1 MNQHRDDTAVSPQKS
16 VPVVTGAESSS
27 DERREFTKDLP
38 IDDFFDGRKDTFARL
53 GRVSATHAETWPWN
67 LENEQHGRINELI
80 KNDQLLTAVANGHL
94 TTGDLLAFAAKGAR
108 PTSDNLTHAI
118 DSWWQSRIHSPIWKK
133 PEAAPAIS
141 FLERRAARRLWK
153 RLQQISAALGLKYE
167 EAQGLFKTEPFS
179 RRTVYT
185 RDYAVIPKELRAVF
199 KMVPQLIFA
208 PQNLD
213 QLKRFLTYVS
223 QNKMSVATRGRG
235 TWALGGALLT
245 KGGAVLEMTAFEKKI
260 EVDANKQTITVSASV
275 DFQEAEET
283 LNRHRLT
290 LCARPSNKYGVIAGF
305 VSVGEPYKG
314 GLGLNAFAFG
324 HIHNTV
330 ESIRV
335 VSSSGEERLVANDS
349 PDFSYYF
356 GTNGRFGVITEV
368 TLKARPTPSAHF
380 PVALHFDDSR
390 KAFEFMQKFS
400 VDVKSGR
407 VVFHPVHVEFFGKA
421 YLDQIRKIKS
431 AEVPARAGELIS
443 NAQSAKAR
451 DTVLL
456 VFDSTSEHQNFVQY
470 VKSAGSAALA
480 SDTIATE
487 LWDDRFSPMKL
498 RKKGDLLTAEVILP
512 LPKVD
517 GYLRSVTK
525 LATKLGIE
533 ILPVAYIL
541 NSNEALVLPQ
551 YLTDSRLRFQYYRHV
566 SLAPV
571 LARRAIKK
579 FHGRPY
585 GFGIWFAGLSK
596 RALGVKVFRDL
607 KRAKDRFDP
616 ARILN
621 PGKITEIRG
630 RFYNIIGKLIL
641 HERSIDLLDLALRI
655 YARLKSIQNAK
666 TTLVPDTTLPYVRE
680 NLDAHHRCIKCS
692 ACMIC
697 PLAQVWDKSGDPKL
711 KKDAIYITPRFK
723 MEFMQQHLYDGKKLS
738 QDDVD
743 RFVLC
748 FRCGVAER
756 ETVCPISD
764 MLLEVENGG
773 TSACQK
779 KLPTYDDFEALLRK
793 EGYDIDGA
801 IQRYMDILKTHPGV
815 ARAMKEVLGNYRV
828 PKNGDLTTL
837 QPKTDFAVYKVD
849 VDRDRCINC
858 GKCGDEHT
866 TSQRGFW
873 DPRSPRQMVS
883 LDDLLREHDG
893 KIPKSWFNDAG
904 GPIPKALKLQG
915 QSNGEYVYFTKP
927 AQIDLG
933 HQHCNGCLYCVIEC
947 PVDAIRV
954 TINDYYVNL
963 AGEDFTREDVRR
975 INEEARTGGVPTS
988 GTGSTGLFGGK
999 GFDRYMFDFS
1009 VIVRPT
1015 RDGIR
1020 EAIDIGVNLGRK
1032 PLFHLFSAKPIGF
1045 GGEEANG
1052 NGFPRLKTHFNTLDL
1067 PTPLLLELPALPGR
1081 KQIRLPASG
1090 LWRAGDLVSI
1100 FARCAHREGTVLILD
1115 FFKFIENFDVLHPFA
1130 SHIGLRLLSEEIDTI
1145 QSWRAKTDADRR
1157 LESFKRI
1164 PLIEFTGSSLRS
1176 SAELREMFSPK
1187 VVISHLVECE
1197 TGVGPAGV
1205 AERVLELA
1213 RAGAEIIH
1221 LNCHYNSQKGYHDS
1235 ADVIQACYEKLLA
1248 ASLHTQV
1255 SIIANGIKSPA
1266 DLGIAMMMGASA
1278 LVLDRA
1284 ALVALNH
1291 EFPMLEKSGVALPEI
1306 NADEG
1311 VHRLQNLFKSWHK
1324 QIQEV
1329 LGAFG
1334 VRDIRRTVGETGRLI
1349 DLRQREHKM
1358 RAIVEDEKL
1367 RRLAISVNE
1376 EKIKEDGDLAHAAS
1390 WKYSDLSK
1398 LIKAVPPPNA
1408 NLLGDRKSSLE
1419 SMLSAR
1425 GDRRWNAD
1433 VLSATWMMAS
1443 GSVPSHKVPQI
1454 GADFGGGSFD
1464 CAKFSTVSFNGK
1476 TMSMDSAVEEVDR
1489 AIRAGDPQVLA
1500 ALDAISISAGVI
1512 NKHRRPECE
1521 PYVNHFPIDG
1531 ADMSLG
1537 SIGWK
1542 LTLARYLAGATL
1554 KRFTGTGEGG
1564 FPLEKFERLQ
1574 KFFPNF
1580 SNDELRWLGKQL
1592 EHWVATQTATG
1603 YFGVNEDTIRRVRK
1617 VVLKFAQGAK
1627 PGLGG
1632 HILGAKVTSQVE
1644 DLRGVIAGI
1653 SVFSPFPFHD
1663 VYSIEDVTK
1672 MLEWLRTINPD
1683 AIVTVKISTPID
1695 VYHVALGLVTGGAD
1709 EIQID
1714 ATAGGTG
1721 AAPDIA
1727 RNRIAMPLEYGLS
1740 DVHKFLVEQGERNK
1754 VTLVASGG
1762 IRSAY
1767 DMAKALILG
1776 ADKVVLGTQEIVAQQ
1791 CNRCGNCEAPGGC
1804 QKGITTTVEQLEEQK
1819 EILLN
1824 SQWLIN
1830 TQVSVMQHVMKM
1842 MYVWGVKDIR
1852 ELRGRTDLISEWGWE
1867 KIDDRK
1873 SKIEDRKAKGE
1884 ERKAKSED
1892 REKRSVVVSEWD
1904 KKKEEPS
1911 ERDACGVVSFACS
1924 KPVPVESIQTACQ
1937 RMHNRGNG
1945 RGGGILGLGGIFAG
1959 AFSGTDPL
1967 RGEDCYAFQIITLTP
1982 ENQRHQKMLEIAQ
1995 RYLRDFDVFDRKG
2008 QTVEISNN
2016 NLERFR
2022 NPRVQKE
2029 GRDITFAEAGLAVD
2043 PGDMYRFFVRVK
2055 KDVLLDFA
2063 QKVLDDCRLSEPD
2076 RKILANGHPRELL
2089 QNLNI
2094 AGKWIDYFV
2103 KYFDVL
2109 TDDYLE
2115 AVNPDSKFW
2124 EDPEYQDLWRDLED
2138 EFIYRRAFEIN
2149 QKFYIEPQNRAA
2161 NPEAFVASMM
2171 KDGGI
2176 WKLVGYAEQS
2186 ADYWIVGD
2194 AEYVS
2199 QKEISNIENGTSN
2212 VEVIRTNDDRAV
2224 IVYNRGAHI
2233 WIGHQR
2239 FPTVFSPYSG
2249 GSHPF
2254 YGRVYEALIHNGDF
2268 ANYVAMVR
2276 FWDQFGGAP
2285 QFRTDTEM
2293 AAKAYSILKQMG
2305 YPQTHIIE
2313 AIAPTTGID
2322 LQRLKK
2328 ANPELAAD
2336 FESIQKSHVGGS
2348 PDGPWFFIIGDQ
2360 DAVTRDLRI
2369 IGLTDTSVLRPS
2381 VFVWQQSNNRKW
2393 ASIGLVG
2400 SEEQAC
2406 RSVMDALYHSG
2417 VLASNEPDRVRIV
2430 RGGSVEQDSEG
2441 DVRGGG
2447 SLTYHL
2453 RRKSRGEYGFEI
2465 ADKFGNLLPHETG
2478 VHHDLRRPV
2487 DFESPQVRAVAK
2499 SLFDESGK
2507 LQFSYPDEVFE
2518 FVKANLRDWEYN
2530 TFGWLVEAL
2539 LSRTVGAFSEDCFSM
2554 AIEALTMLR
2563 DRMQK
2568 IDTAS
2573 KQRASLIQMINE
2585 GLMAAFDATE
2595 IINKGVSWR
2604 KFHRVTRYCFREI
2617 STCADDRQVLVV
2629 DASGFPAEG
2638 HDSLAR
2644 TLVGA
2649 YEKGWRK
2656 FVVYKINGQRYLGVG
2671 FGPNTQDLELHLYG
2685 SPGQDIGNSLM
2696 GGTVHV
2702 HADAQ
2707 NDMAKILHSGTV
2719 VVHGLAGNTGV
2730 YGAKGGEIFVR
2741 DNVGTRWAINSV
2753 SSPTGPGLK
2762 VVIVGSAME
2771 YLAESLMGGMVLM
2784 LGLEWDERGVL
2795 RRKYLPFA
2803 GNSILAGASAGK
2815 VIIYD
2820 PDDRVVPT
2828 QFANAIDVGFLSEDW
2843 IAVYRNLANLV
2854 SRAFTN
2860 EKWSEQIERWRTLA
2874 KYTLKSENWPLAEK
2888 QDALDTLLDLLIDVA
2903 ETATN
2908 FDQLT
2913 RDSQALKSLIEEGL
2927 TGKEWRT
2934 LVRQFGQIVRDFDW
2948 TEGIE
2953 LLERMMDWQ
2962 EVVEL
2967 LSKADDHFSLGLTAD
2982 NGWVYLPIDGAKT
2995 EIRRADF
3002 KVLRPLNQDEKTMR
3016 DEQKLADVIFA
3027 ETALVA

>member
-1 MNQHRDDTAVSPQKS
+1 MNLKDDTTFNEPE
-16 VPVVTGAESSS
+16 VTIDSHSTPPET
-27 DERREFTKDLP
+27 DDRRQFVRQLP
-38 IDDFFDGRKDTFARL
+38 IEQFFDGGREKAFASL
-53 GRVSATHAETWPWN
+53 GRVSVSAQPTFPWQ
-67 LENEQHGRINELI
+67 LDGEQRQRFEKLVREDEPFFSGREDGLSSS
-80 KNDQLLTAVANGHL
+80 DF
-94 TTGDLLAFAAKGAR
+94 LAFAAEGTR
-108 PTSDNLTHAI
+108 HHADHLDDAI
-118 DSWWQSRIHSPIWKK
+118 RGWWQFRESSPIWQD
-133 PEAAPAIS
+133 EANANS
-141 FLERRAARRLWK
+141 GSRFEKSTDK
-153 RLQQISAALGLKYE
+153 RTQKLLKNIVAALRLSTE
-167 EAQGLFKTEPFS
+167 ETDALFKTEHFS
-179 RRTVYT
+179 RHTVYT
-185 RDYAVIPKELRAVF
+185 RDYAAIPKELRAVF
-199 KMVPQLIFA
+199 KMVPQLIFS
-208 PQNLD
+208 PRKIEH
-213 QLKRFLTYVS
+213 LKRFLAYAS
-223 QNKMSVATRGRG
+223 QNKINIAPRGRG

-245 KGGAVLEMTAFEKKI
+245 KGGVVLEMASFEKRI
-260 EVDANKQTITVSASV
+260 DVDAEKQSITVSASI
-275 DFQEAEET
+275 DFNEAEEA
-283 LNRHRLT
+283 LNRHNLT
-290 LCARPSNKYGVIAGF
+290 LQVRPSNKYGVIAGF
-305 VSVGEPYKG
+305 ISVGEPYKG
-314 GLGLNAFAFG
+314 GLGLNAFGYG
-324 HIHNTV
+324 HIRHSV

-335 VSSSGEERLVANDS
+335 VSSDGEEKLVDKSS
-349 PDFSYYF
+349 PDFAYYF
-356 GTNGRFGVITEV
+356 GANGRFGVITEV
-368 TLKARPTPSAHF
+368 TLKARPKPEADF
-380 PVALHFDDSR
+380 PVVLNFNDSQS
-390 KAFEFMQKFS
+390 AFKFLQTLS

-407 VVFHPVHVEFFGKA
+407 VPFKPIHVEFFGKT
-421 YLDQIRKIKS
+421 YLDQIKRIKS
-431 AEVPARAGELIS
+431 EEKSSDLIS
-443 NAQSAKAR
+443 PESIKSSSPPR

-456 VFDSTSEHQNFVQY
+456 VFDSAADRQSFVEYAKPICDVAPQ
-470 VKSAGSAALA
+470 KTADS
-480 SDTIATE
+480 
-487 LWDDRFSPMKL
+487 LWDERFTPMKL
-498 RKKGDLLTAEVILP
+498 RKKGDLLTAEVIVP
-512 LPKVD
+512 LSQVD
-517 GYLRSVTK
+517 KYLKNVSK
-525 LATKLGIE
+525 LAANLGIE
-533 ILPVAYIL
+533 ILPVAYLL
-541 NSNEALVLPQ
+541 NSDEALVLPQ
-551 YLTDSRLRFQYYRHV
+551 YLTDRRLRFQYYRHF
-566 SLAPV
+566 SLSPV

-579 FHGRPY
+579 FGGRPY
-585 GFGIWFAGLSK
+585 GFGIWFAGLSR

-616 ARILN
+616 AGILN
-621 PGKITEIRG
+621 PGKITEIRS
-630 RFYNIIGKLIL
+630 RFHNILGKLIL

-655 YARLKSIQNAK
+655 QARLKWGGKVREKLLSDQ
-666 TTLVPDTTLPYVRE
+666 TLPYVRE
-680 NLDAHHRCIKCS
+680 NFDALHRCIKCS

-697 PLAQVWDKSGDPKL
+697 PLAQIWEKSGDPKL

-723 MEFMQQHLYDGKKLS
+723 MEFMQQHLFEGKKLS
-738 QDDVD
+738 QEDVD

-779 KLPTYDDFEALLRK
+779 KLPTYDDFEARLRK
-793 EGYDIDGA
+793 EGYDVDGA

-828 PKNGDLTTL
+828 PKDGDLTTL
-837 QPKTDFAVYKVD
+837 QPKTDFAIYKVD

-883 LDDLLREHDG
+883 LDDLLRDHDG

-904 GPIPKALKLQG
+904 GPIPKALKSQG

-927 AQIDLG
+927 AVIDLG

-954 TINDYYVNL
+954 NINDYYVNL

-1032 PLFHLFSAKPIGF
+1032 PLFHLFSAKPIRF
-1045 GGEEANG
+1045 RGEETNG

-1067 PTPLLLELPALPGR
+1067 PTPIMLELPALPGR
-1081 KQIRLPASG
+1081 KQTR
-1090 LWRAGDLVSI
+1090 DLASI

-1115 FFKFIENFDVLHPFA
+1115 FFKFIENFDILHPFA
-1130 SHIGLRLLSEEIDTI
+1130 SNIGLRLLPEEVETI
-1145 QSWRAKTDADRR
+1145 HTWRTKTDADKR
-1157 LESFKRI
+1157 LDSFKCI
-1164 PLIEFTGSSLRS
+1164 PLIEFVGSSFKPTP
-1176 SAELREMFSPK
+1176 ALREIFSPK

-1197 TGVGPAGV
+1197 IDADPADL
-1205 AERVLELA
+1205 ADRVLELA
-1213 RAGAEIIH
+1213 KAGAEIVH
-1221 LNCHYNSQKGYHDS
+1221 LNCHYNSQKGYHES
-1235 ADVIQACYEKLLA
+1235 ADIIQVCYEKLLGS
-1248 ASLHTQV
+1248 SLHTQV
-1255 SIIANGIKSPA
+1255 SIIANGVKSPA

-1278 LVLDRA
+1278 LVVDRA

-1291 EFPMLEKSGVALPEI
+1291 EFPMLEKRGDALPEI
-1306 NADEG
+1306 NPDAG

-1324 QIQEV
+1324 QTQEV

-1349 DLRQREHKM
+1349 DLRQREQKM
-1358 RAIVEDEKL
+1358 RGIVEDEKL

-1390 WKYSDLSK
+1390 WKYSDLSN
-1398 LIKAVPPPNA
+1398 LIKTVPPPNA

-1443 GSVPSHKVPQI
+1443 GSVPSHKVPQT

-1464 CAKFSTVSFNGK
+1464 CAKFSAVNFNGK
-1476 TMSMDSAVEEVDR
+1476 TMSMESAVEEVDR
-1489 AIRAGDPQVLA
+1489 AICAGDPQVLA

-1512 NKHRRPECE
+1512 NTHRRPECE

-1564 FPLEKFERLQ
+1564 FPLEKPERLQ
-1574 KFFPNF
+1574 KFFPNL

-1592 EHWVATQTATG
+1592 EYWVATQTATG

-1683 AIVTVKISTPID
+1683 AIVTVKISTPVD

-1762 IRSAY
+1762 IRSAH

-1824 SQWLIN
+1824 AQWLIN
-1830 TQVSVMQHVMKM
+1830 TQVAVMQHVMKM

-1852 ELRGRTDLISEWGWE
+1852 ELRGRTDLISEWGWGE
-1867 KIDDRK
+1867 IEDRRSKIDDRK
-1873 SKIEDRKAKGE
+1873 SKNIKRKTE
-1884 ERKAKSED
+1884 S
-1892 REKRSVVVSEWD
+1892 EKRSTVANEWD

-1911 ERDACGVVSFACS
+1911 ERDACGVVSFACT

-1945 RGGGILGLGGIFAG
+1945 RGGGILGLGGIFADK
-1959 AFSGTDPL
+1959 F
-1967 RGEDCYAFQIITLTP
+1967 EDCYAFQIIALTP
-1982 ENQRHQKMLEIAQ
+1982 ESQRQQKMLEIAQ
-1995 RYLRDFDVFDRKG
+1995 RHLQDFDVFDRSG
-2008 QTVEISNN
+2008 GTEEISKANI
-2016 NLERFR
+2016 ERFR
-2022 NPRVQKE
+2022 NPRVQKD
-2029 GRDITFAEAGLAVD
+2029 GRDITFAKAGLAVD

-2063 QKVLDDCRLSEPD
+2063 QKVLDDCHLSEPD
-2076 RKILANGHPRELL
+2076 REILANGNPRELL

-2109 TDDYLE
+2109 TDNYLDSID
-2115 AVNPDSKFW
+2115 PDSKFW

-2149 QKFYIEPQNRAA
+2149 QEFYIEPQKRGA

-2199 QKEISNIENGTSN
+2199 KKEILNIEQRILNIEV
-2212 VEVIRTNDDRAV
+2212 VEMKDDRAV
-2224 IVYNRGAHI
+2224 VIYNRGAHI

-2254 YGRVYEALIHNGDF
+2254 YGRIYEALIHNGDF

-2322 LQRLKK
+2322 LQRLRKV
-2328 ANPELAAD
+2328 NPELAAD
-2336 FESIQKSHVGGS
+2336 FEAIQKSHVGGS

-2381 VFVWQQSNNRKW
+2381 VFVWQQGRNGRR

-2430 RGGSVEQDSEG
+2430 RGGSVEQDSDG

-2447 SLTYHL
+2447 SLIYHL
-2453 RRKSRGEYGFEI
+2453 RRKSRGEYRFEI
-2465 ADKFGNLLPHETG
+2465 ADKFGNVLPQEHG
-2478 VHHDLRRPV
+2478 VHCDMREPV
-2487 DFESPQVRAVAK
+2487 NFDSTEVQAVAK
-2499 SLFDESGK
+2499 NLFDDTGR
-2507 LQFSYPDEVFE
+2507 LRFE
-2518 FVKANLRDWEYN
+2518 KADGIVLFVKTNLKNWEYN
-2530 TFGWLVEAL
+2530 TFRWLVEAL
-2539 LSRTVGAFSEDCFSM
+2539 AHNVNSDEARTLV
-2554 AIEALTMLR
+2554 IESLTQIR
-2563 DRMQK
+2563 DRMQS
-2568 IDTAS
+2568 IDVGADLSDTLPAQAGDPLRG
-2573 KQRASLIQMINE
+2573 KKRASLIQMVNE
-2585 GLMAAFDATE
+2585 GLNAAFDEIE
-2595 IINKGVSWR
+2595 IINKGVSGR
-2604 KFHRVTRYCFREI
+2604 KFHRITHFCYRNVPVC
-2617 STCADDRQVLVV
+2617 DDDKQVLVV
-2629 DASGFPAEG
+2629 DASGFPQEG

-2644 TLVGA
+2644 ALVGA
-2649 YEKGWRK
+2649 YEKDWRK
-2656 FVVYKINGQRYLGVG
+2656 FIVYKTTGQRYLGVG
-2671 FGPNTQDLELHLYG
+2671 FGPNTQQLEMHLYG

-2707 NDMAKILHSGTV
+2707 NDMAKIIHSGTA
-2719 VVHGLAGNTGV
+2719 VVHGLAGNTGI

-2741 DNVGTRWAINSV
+2741 DNVGTRWVINSV

-2771 YLAESLMGGMVLM
+2771 YIAESLMGGMVLT
-2784 LGLEWDERGVL
+2784 LGLEWDEQGVL

-2815 VIIYD
+2815 VVIYD
-2820 PDDRVVPT
+2820 PDDRITKT
-2828 QFANAIDVGFLSEDW
+2828 QFANALDVGFLSEDW
-2843 IAVYRNLANLV
+2843 VAVYRNLANLV
-2854 SRAFTN
+2854 SRTFT
-2860 EKWSEQIERWRTLA
+2860 KKVWRDYIERWRSLA
-2874 KYTLKSENWPLAEK
+2874 KYTLKSEDWPLAEK
-2888 QDALDTLLDLLIDVA
+2888 QDALDQLLNLLSDVP
-2903 ETATN
+2903 ETATD
-2908 FDQLT
+2908 FDKLNN
-2913 RDSQALKSLIEEGL
+2913 DAHALKSLIEDRF

-2934 LVRQFGQIVRDFDW
+2934 LVRQFGQMVKDLDW
-2948 TEGIE
+2948 KDGIE
-2953 LLERMMDWQ
+2953 LMERMMDWK

-2967 LSKADDHFSLGLTAD
+2967 LAKANAHFSLGLTME
-2982 NGWVYLPIDGAKT
+2982 NGWLYLPINGVKA
-2995 EIRRADF
+2995 EIKRADF
-3002 KVLRPLNQDEKTMR
+3002 KVLRPLKADEKMKIEA
-3016 DEQKLADVIFA
+3016 DKLAKIAA
-3027 ETALVA
+3027 EEFDLMGATV

>member
-1 MNQHRDDTAVSPQKS
+1 MNLKDDTTFSEPD
-16 VPVVTGAESSS
+16 VTVDSNSTPSNA
-27 DERREFTKDLP
+27 DERREYARQLP
-38 IDDFFDGRKDTFARL
+38 IDQFFDGGREKTFASL
-53 GRVSATHAETWPWN
+53 GRVSVSTQPNSPWQLDAEQRQRFEK
-67 LENEQHGRINELI
+67 LVRED
-80 KNDQLLTAVANGHL
+80 KAFFNGPEDGL
-94 TTGDLLAFAAKGAR
+94 SSSDFLSFAAAGALHK
-108 PTSDNLTHAI
+108 TDHLDDAI
-118 DSWWQSRIHSPIWKK
+118 RGWWQSRESSPIWQGEANVNSDARFEKSTAKRTKK
-133 PEAAPAIS
+133 LLKNIV
-141 FLERRAARRLWK
+141 
-153 RLQQISAALGLKYE
+153 AALRLSKE
-167 EAQGLFKTEPFS
+167 ETDALFKAEHFS
-179 RRTVYT
+179 RHTVYT
-185 RDYAVIPKELRAVF
+185 RDYAAIPKELRAVF
-199 KMVPQLIFA
+199 KMVPQLIFS
-208 PQNLD
+208 PRKIEH
-213 QLKRFLTYVS
+213 LKRFLAYAS
-223 QNKMSVATRGRG
+223 QNKINIAPRGRG

-245 KGGAVLEMTAFEKKI
+245 KGGVVLEMASFEKRI
-260 EVDANKQTITVSASV
+260 DVDAEKQSVTVSASI
-275 DFQEAEET
+275 DFNEAEEA
-283 LNRHRLT
+283 LNRHHLT
-290 LCARPSNKYGVIAGF
+290 LQVRPSNKYGVIAGF
-305 VSVGEPYKG
+305 ISVGEPYKG
-314 GLGLNAFAFG
+314 GLGLNAFGYG
-324 HIHNTV
+324 HIRHSV

-335 VSSSGEERLVANDS
+335 VSSAGEEKLVEKIS

-356 GTNGRFGVITEV
+356 GANGRFGVITEV
-368 TLKARPTPSAHF
+368 TLKARPMPDADF
-380 PVALHFDDSR
+380 PVVLNFNDSQS
-390 KAFEFMQKFS
+390 AFKFLQTLS

-407 VVFHPVHVEFFGKA
+407 VPFKPIHVEFFGKA
-421 YLDQIRKIKS
+421 YLDQIKKIKS
-431 AEVPARAGELIS
+431 EEKSSDLIS
-443 NAQSAKAR
+443 PESIKSNSPAR

-456 VFDSTSEHQNFVQY
+456 VFDSAVDRQSFVEY
-470 VKSAGSAALA
+470 AKPSCDVASHKVADALW
-480 SDTIATE
+480 E
-487 LWDDRFSPMKL
+487 ERFAPMKL
-498 RKKGDLLTAEVILP
+498 RKKGDLLTAEVIVP
-512 LPKVD
+512 LSQVD
-517 GYLRSVTK
+517 KYLKNVSK
-525 LATKLGIE
+525 LAANLGIE
-533 ILPVAYIL
+533 ILPVAYLL
-541 NSNEALVLPQ
+541 NSDEALVLPQ
-551 YLTDSRLRFQYYRHV
+551 YLTDRRLTFQYYRHF

-571 LARRAIKK
+571 LARRATKK
-579 FHGRPY
+579 FGGRPY
-585 GFGIWFAGLSK
+585 GFGIWFAGLSR

-616 ARILN
+616 AGILN
-621 PGKITEIRG
+621 PGKITEIRS
-630 RFYNIIGKLIL
+630 RFHNILGKLIL
-641 HERSIDLLDLALRI
+641 HERSIDLLDLALRVQ
-655 YARLKSIQNAK
+655 ARFNWVGKVREKLLSDQ
-666 TTLVPDTTLPYVRE
+666 TLPYVRE
-680 NLDAHHRCIKCS
+680 NFDALHRCIKCS

-697 PLAQVWDKSGDPKL
+697 PLAQIWEKSGDPKL

-723 MEFMQQHLYDGKKLS
+723 MEFMQQHLFEGKKLS
-738 QDDVD
+738 QEDVD

-764 MLLEVENGG
+764 MLLEVRDGG
-773 TSACQK
+773 TTACQK

-801 IQRYMDILKTHPGV
+801 VQRYMDILKTHPGV

-828 PKNGDLTTL
+828 PKDGDLTTL
-837 QPKTDFAVYKVD
+837 QPKTDFAIYKVD

-873 DPRSPRQMVS
+873 DPRHPRQMVS
-883 LDDLLREHDG
+883 LDDLLREMDG
-893 KIPKSWFNDAG
+893 KIPKSWFQDVG

-915 QSNGEYVYFTKP
+915 QSNGEYIYFTKP
-927 AQIDLG
+927 AIIDLG

-954 TINDYYVNL
+954 NINDYYVNL

-988 GTGSTGLFGGK
+988 GTGSTGIFGGK

-1032 PLFHLFSAKPIGF
+1032 PLFHLFSAKPIRF
-1045 GGEEANG
+1045 SAEADRQSRRGEETNG
-1052 NGFPRLKTHFNTLDL
+1052 NGFPRLKTRFNTLDL
-1067 PTPLLLELPALPGR
+1067 PTPILFELPPLPGR
-1081 KQIRLPASG
+1081 KQTR
-1090 LWRAGDLVSI
+1090 DLTSI
-1100 FARCAHREGTVLILD
+1100 FARCAHREGTILILD

-1130 SHIGLRLLSEEIDTI
+1130 SNIGLRLLPEEIDTI
-1145 QSWRAKTDADRR
+1145 HTWRAKTDADKR
-1157 LESFKRI
+1157 LDSFKRI
-1164 PLIEFTGSSLRS
+1164 PLIEFVGSSFKPTP
-1176 SAELREMFSPK
+1176 ALREIFSPK

-1197 TGVGPAGV
+1197 VGADPA
-1205 AERVLELA
+1205 AAADRVLDLTK
-1213 RAGAEIIH
+1213 AGAEIIH
-1221 LNCHYNSQKGYHDS
+1221 LNCHHNSQKGYHDS
-1235 ADVIQACYEKLLA
+1235 ADIIQVCYERLLGS
-1248 ASLHTQV
+1248 SLHTQV
-1255 SIIANGIKSPA
+1255 SLIANGIKSPA

-1291 EFPMLEKSGVALPEI
+1291 EFPMLEKSGLALPEI
-1306 NADEG
+1306 NPDEG

-1334 VRDIRRTVGETGRLI
+1334 VRDIRRIVGETGRLI
-1349 DLRQREHKM
+1349 DLRQREQKM

-1376 EKIKEDGDLAHAAS
+1376 EKIKEDGELAHAAS
-1390 WKYSDLSK
+1390 WKYSDLAK

-1419 SMLSAR
+1419 SMLNAR

-1443 GSVPSHKVPQI
+1443 GSVPSHKVPQT

-1464 CAKFSTVSFNGK
+1464 CAKFAAVNFNGK
-1476 TMSMDSAVEEVDR
+1476 TMSMESAVEEVDR
-1489 AIRAGDPQVLA
+1489 AIRAGDSQVLA

-1512 NKHRRPECE
+1512 NKHRRPECK

-1554 KRFTGTGEGG
+1554 MRFTGTGEGG
-1564 FPLEKFERLQ
+1564 FPLEKPERLQ
-1574 KFFPNF
+1574 KFFPNL

-1592 EHWVATQTATG
+1592 EYWVATQTATG

-1683 AIVTVKISTPID
+1683 AIITVKISTPID

-1767 DMAKALILG
+1767 DIAKALILG

-1824 SQWLIN
+1824 AQWLIN
-1830 TQVSVMQHVMKM
+1830 AQVAVMQHVMKM

-1867 KIDDRK
+1867 KIEDRR
-1873 SKIEDRKAKGE
+1873 SKIEDRKAKSE
-1884 ERKAKSED
+1884 ERGAES
-1892 REKRSVVVSEWD
+1892 EKRTVVVNEWD

-1911 ERDACGVVSFACS
+1911 ERDACGVVSFACT

-1945 RGGGILGLGGIFAG
+1945 RGGGILALGGIFADE
-1959 AFSGTDPL
+1959 F
-1967 RGEDCYAFQIITLTP
+1967 EDCYAFQIIALTP
-1982 ENQRHQKMLEIAQ
+1982 ENQRQQKMLDIAQ
-1995 RYLRDFDVFDRKG
+1995 RHLRDFDVFDRNG
-2008 QTVEISNN
+2008 RTVEISSV

-2022 NPRVQKE
+2022 NPRVQKD
-2029 GRDITFAEAGLAVD
+2029 GRDISFEEAGLAVD

-2055 KDVLLDFA
+2055 KNVLLDFA
-2063 QKVLDDCRLSEPD
+2063 QQVLDDCRLSEPD
-2076 RKILANGHPRELL
+2076 RRILANGHPRELL

-2094 AGKWIDYFV
+2094 SGKWIDYFV

-2109 TDDYLE
+2109 TDDYLDSID
-2115 AVNPDSKFW
+2115 PDSIPTGRDW
-2124 EDPEYQDLWRDLED
+2124 EDPECKDLWRDLED

-2149 QKFYIEPQNRAA
+2149 QKFYIEPQNRGS

-2199 QKEISNIENGTSN
+2199 QKEISNIKHGKPN
-2212 VEVIRTNDDRAV
+2212 VDVIHSNDDRAV
-2224 IVYNRGAHI
+2224 VIYNRGAHI

-2305 YPQTHIIE
+2305 YPRTHIIE

-2322 LQRLKK
+2322 LQRLRKV
-2328 ANPELAAD
+2328 NPELAAD
-2336 FESIQKSHVGGS
+2336 FEAIQKSHVGGS

-2360 DAVTRDLRI
+2360 DAVSRDLRI

-2381 VFVWQQSNNRKW
+2381 VFVWQQGHNGLPAQAGKW

-2406 RSVMDALYHSG
+2406 RSVMDALYRSG

-2441 DVRGGG
+2441 DIRGGG
-2447 SLTYHL
+2447 SLIFHL
-2453 RRKSRGEYGFEI
+2453 RRGRRGEYHFEI
-2465 ADKFGNLLPHETG
+2465 ADKFGNVLNPEVG
-2478 VHHDLRRPV
+2478 AHHDLHSEINY
-2487 DFESPQVRAVAK
+2487 DSEEVRDIAK
-2499 SLFDESGK
+2499 KLFDPHGN
-2507 LQFSYPDEVFE
+2507 LQFKTAEELIGFA
-2518 FVKANLRDWEYN
+2518 KMNLKHWEYN
-2530 TFGWLVEAL
+2530 TFRWLVDSLAHYCSSDEARGL
-2539 LSRTVGAFSEDCFSM
+2539 T
-2554 AIEALTMLR
+2554 IEALTLLR
-2563 DRMQK
+2563 DRMQS
-2568 IDTAS
+2568 IDVGAGL
-2573 KQRASLIQMINE
+2573 KKRASLIQMVNE
-2585 GLMAAFDATE
+2585 GLNAAFDEIE
-2595 IINKGVSWR
+2595 IINKGVSGR
-2604 KFHRVTRYCFREI
+2604 RFHRVTHFCYRNV
-2617 STCADDRQVLVV
+2617 STCADDKHVLVV
-2629 DASGFPAEG
+2629 DASGFPQEG

-2644 TLVGA
+2644 MLIGA

-2656 FVVYKINGQRYLGVG
+2656 FMVYKATGQRYLGVG
-2671 FGPNTQDLELHLYG
+2671 FGPNTQQLELHLYG

-2707 NDMAKILHSGTV
+2707 NDMAKIIHSGTV
-2719 VVHGLAGNTGV
+2719 VVHGLAGNTGI

-2741 DNVGTRWAINSV
+2741 DNVGTRWVINSV
-2753 SSPTGPGLK
+2753 SSPVGPGLK

-2784 LGLEWDERGVL
+2784 LGLEWDEQGVL

-2803 GNSILAGASAGK
+2803 GNSILAGASSGK

-2820 PDDRVVPT
+2820 PDDRITQT

-2843 IAVYRNLANLV
+2843 VAVYRNLANLV
-2854 SRAFTN
+2854 SRTFT
-2860 EKWSEQIERWRTLA
+2860 KKVWRDYIERWRSLA
-2874 KYTLKSENWPLAEK
+2874 KYTLKSEDWPLAEK
-2888 QDALDTLLDLLIDVA
+2888 QDALDSLLNLLNDVP
-2903 ETATN
+2903 ETENN
-2908 FDQLT
+2908 FDKLT
-2913 RDSQALKSLIEEGL
+2913 SDARDLKSLIEERF
-2927 TGKEWRT
+2927 TGKEWRM
-2934 LVRQFGQIVRDFDW
+2934 LVRQFGQMVKEFDW
-2948 TEGIE
+2948 KDGIE
-2953 LLERMMDWQ
+2953 LMERMMDWK

-2967 LSKADDHFSLGLTAD
+2967 LAKANAHFSVGLTME
-2982 NGWVYLPIDGAKT
+2982 NGWLYLPIDGKQT
-2995 EIRRADF
+2995 EIKRADF
-3002 KVLRPLNQDEKTMR
+3002 KVLRPLKAEEKKRFEDEKMG
-3016 DEQKLADVIFA
+3016 KMANA
-3027 ETALVA
+3027 ETELLGMTA

>member
-1 MNQHRDDTAVSPQKS
+1 MNLHLDQPALILNKISTASNSNSAAP
-16 VPVVTGAESSS
+16 AE
-27 DERREFTKDLP
+27 DERRAFSQRLALEQ
-38 IDDFFDGRKDTFARL
+38 FFNGGREKTFANL
-53 GRVSATHAETWPWN
+53 GRVSVDAQEGFPWQLGEVQRN
-67 LENEQHGRINELI
+67 RLKVMID
-80 KNDQLLTAVANGHL
+80 NDQLFSAQLNGNLSTA
-94 TTGDLLAFAAKGAR
+94 DLLAFAAAGAR
-108 PTSDNLTHAI
+108 PTNNRLHDAIGAWWRSRENSPLWEREHDATPKPMAFFEKLSTKRAQKLLENIVSNLGFG
-118 DSWWQSRIHSPIWKK
+118 
-133 PEAAPAIS
+133 E
-141 FLERRAARRLWK
+141 
-153 RLQQISAALGLKYE
+153 E
-167 EAQGLFKTEPFS
+167 EAEALFKTEPFS

-185 RDYAVIPKELRAVF
+185 RDYAAIPKKLRALF
-199 KMVPQLIFA
+199 NITPQLIFA
-208 PQNLD
+208 PRTVD
-213 QLKRFLTYVS
+213 HLKKFLAYAS
-223 QNKMSVATRGRG
+223 KNKINIAPRGRG

-245 KGGAVLEMTAFEKKI
+245 KGGVVLEMAAFEKRI
-260 EVDANKQTITVSASV
+260 FVEPEKQTITVSAAV
-275 DFQEAEET
+275 DFNEAEEA
-283 LNRHRLT
+283 LNRHHLT
-290 LCARPSNKYGVIAGF
+290 LKVRPSNKYGVIAGF
-305 VSVGEPYKG
+305 ISVGEPFKG
-314 GLGLNAFAFG
+314 GLGLNAFGFG
-324 HIHNTV
+324 HIRDTV

-335 VSSSGEERLVANDS
+335 VGVDGEEKLVEKSA
-349 PDFSYYF
+349 PDFAYYF
-356 GTNGRFGVITEV
+356 GANGRFGVVTEV
-368 TLKARPTPSAHF
+368 TLKARPKPAADF
-380 PVALHFDDSR
+380 PVVLNFNDSQS
-390 KAFEFMQKFS
+390 AFKFLQMLS
-400 VDVKSGR
+400 VDVKSAR
-407 VVFHPVHVEFFGKA
+407 VPFKPIHVEFFGKA
-421 YLDQIRKIKS
+421 YLDQIQKIKS
-431 AEVPARAGELIS
+431 EEKSSDLFSPDLIKS
-443 NAQSAKAR
+443 NSPAR

-456 VFDSTSEHQNFVQY
+456 VFDSAADRDAFVDY
-470 VKSAGSAALA
+470 AKPNCEVA
-480 SDTIATE
+480 SPKVAE
-487 LWDDRFSPMKL
+487 ALWDERFAPMKL

-512 LPKVD
+512 LSQVD
-517 GYLRSVTK
+517 GYLKSVSD
-525 LATKLGIE
+525 LASKLGIE
-533 ILPVAYIL
+533 ILPVAYLL
-541 NSNEALVLPQ
+541 NSDEALVLPQ
-551 YLTDSRLRFQYYRHV
+551 FLSDRRLKFQYYRHF

-579 FHGRPY
+579 FGGRPY
-585 GFGIWFAGLSK
+585 GFGLWFAGLSR

-621 PGKITEIRG
+621 PGKITEIRSRG
-630 RFYNIIGKLIL
+630 HNLLGKLLL
-641 HERSIDLLDLALRI
+641 HERSIDLLDLALRTQ
-655 YARLKSIQNAK
+655 ARFKLRGKVKEKLQSDQ
-666 TTLVPDTTLPYVRE
+666 TLPYKRE
-680 NLDAHHRCIKCS
+680 NFDALHRCIKCS

-697 PLAQVWDKSGDPKL
+697 PLAQIWEKSGDPKL
-711 KKDAIYITPRFK
+711 MKDAIYITPRFK
-723 MEFMQQHLYDGKKLS
+723 MEFMQQHLFEGKKLS
-738 QDDVD
+738 QEDVD

-773 TSACQK
+773 SPACQK
-779 KLPTYDDFEALLRK
+779 KLPTYDDFETLLRK
-793 EGYDIDGA
+793 EGYDVDGA
-801 IQRYMDILKTHPGV
+801 IARYMDILKTHPGV

-828 PKNGDLTTL
+828 PKSGDLTTL
-837 QPKTDFAVYKVD
+837 QPKTDFAIYKVE

-873 DPRSPRQMVS
+873 DPRHPRQMVS
-883 LDDLLREHDG
+883 LDDLLRELDG
-893 KIPKSWFNDAG
+893 KVPKAWFNDAG

-915 QSNGEYVYFTKP
+915 QSNGEYIHFPKP

-954 TINDYYVNL
+954 NINDYYVNL

-1032 PLFHLFSAKPIGF
+1032 PLFHLFD
-1045 GGEEANG
+1045 ETNG

-1067 PTPLLLELPALPGR
+1067 PTPILLELPALPGR
-1081 KQIRLPASG
+1081 KQTR
-1090 LWRAGDLVSI
+1090 DLASI
-1100 FARCAHREGTVLILD
+1100 FARTAHREGTILILD
-1115 FFKFIENFDVLHPFA
+1115 FFKFIENFDALHPFA
-1130 SHIGLRLLSEEIDTI
+1130 GNIGLRLLPEEIDTI
-1145 QSWRAKTDADRR
+1145 NTWRTKAEDKR

-1164 PLIEFTGSSLRS
+1164 PLIEFSGASLKS
-1176 SAELREMFSPK
+1176 IAELRENFSSK
-1187 VVISHLVECE
+1187 LVVSHLVECE
-1197 TGVGPAGV
+1197 VGAEPDDV
-1205 AERVLELA
+1205 ADRVLELA
-1213 RAGAEIIH
+1213 KAGAEIIH
-1221 LNCHYNSQKGYHDS
+1221 LNCHYNSQKGYHES
-1235 ADVIQACYEKLLA
+1235 ADIIQVCYEKLLSE
-1248 ASLHTQV
+1248 SLHTQV

-1291 EFPMLEKSGVALPEI
+1291 EFPMLEKRGEPLPEI
-1306 NADEG
+1306 DPDEG
-1311 VHRLQNLFKSWHK
+1311 GQRLHNLFKSWHK

-1349 DLRQREHKM
+1349 DLRQREQKM

-1376 EKIKEDGDLAHAAS
+1376 KKVKEDGELAKAAS
-1390 WKYSDLSK
+1390 WKFSELSK
-1398 LIKAVPPPNA
+1398 LIKVVPPPNA
-1408 NLLGDRKSSLE
+1408 NLLGERKASLE

-1433 VLSATWMMAS
+1433 VLTATWMMAS
-1443 GSVPSHKVPQI
+1443 GAVPSHKVPQT

-1464 CAKFSTVSFNGK
+1464 CAKFGSVNFNGLPAQAGK
-1476 TMSMDSAVEEVDR
+1476 TMSLESAVEEVDR
-1489 AIRAGDPQVLA
+1489 ALRAGDPQVLA

-1512 NKHRRPECE
+1512 NKHRRPECQ
-1521 PYVNHFPIDG
+1521 PYVNHFPIDA

-1574 KFFPNF
+1574 KFFPNL

-1592 EHWVATQTATG
+1592 EYWVATQTATG

-1683 AIVTVKISTPID
+1683 AILTVKISTPVD

-1740 DVHKFLVEQGERNK
+1740 DVHKFLVEQGVRNK

-1776 ADKVVLGTQEIVAQQ
+1776 ADKVILGTQEIVAQQ

-1824 SQWLIN
+1824 AQWLIN

-1852 ELRGRTDLISEWGWE
+1852 ELRGRTDLISDWGWRE
-1867 KIDDRK
+1867 IDERK
-1873 SKIEDRKAKGE
+1873 SKSENRKAEAAQAGG
-1884 ERKAKSED
+1884 AKS
-1892 REKRSVVVSEWD
+1892 RTRSVVVNEWD
-1904 KKKEEPS
+1904 KTKEEPS
-1911 ERDACGVVSFACS
+1911 ERDACGVVSFACT

-1945 RGGGILGLGGIFAG
+1945 RGGGILGLGGIFADD
-1959 AFSGTDPL
+1959 F
-1967 RGEDCYAFQIITLTP
+1967 EDCYAFQIIALTP
-1982 ENQRHQKMLEIAQ
+1982 EKQRQQKMLEIARQ
-1995 RYLRDFDVFDRKG
+1995 HLSDFDVFDRNG
-2008 QTVEISNN
+2008 RTVEISSA

-2022 NPRVQKE
+2022 NPRVQKD
-2029 GRDITFAEAGLAVD
+2029 GRDITFEEAGLAVD
-2043 PGDMYRFFVRVK
+2043 PGDMYRFFVRAK
-2055 KDVLLDFA
+2055 KEVLLDFA
-2063 QKVLDDCRLSEPD
+2063 QQVLDDCRLADCD

-2103 KYFDVL
+2103 KYFDLL
-2109 TDDYLE
+2109 TDDYLDDID
-2115 AVNPDSKFW
+2115 PDSKFW
-2124 EDPEYQDLWRDLED
+2124 EAPEYKDLWRDLED

-2149 QKFYIEPQNRAA
+2149 QKFYIEPQQRGA

-2176 WKLVGYAEQS
+2176 WKLVGYAEQA

-2194 AEYVS
+2194 AEYIS
-2199 QKEISNIENGTSN
+2199 NNEISKIENRKTKI
-2212 VEVIRTNDDRAV
+2212 EVIPAQNNCSVV
-2224 IVYNRGAHI
+2224 IYNRGAHI

-2328 ANPELAAD
+2328 VNPELAAD
-2336 FESIQKSHVGGS
+2336 FEAIQKTHVGGS

-2381 VFVWQQSNNRKW
+2381 VFVWQQSHNGKW

-2447 SLTYHL
+2447 ALIYHL
-2453 RRKSRGEYGFEI
+2453 RRKARGEYKFEI
-2465 ADKFGNLLPHETG
+2465 ADKFGNILPQERGAHY
-2478 VHHDLRRPV
+2478 DMRQPIN
-2487 DFESPQVRAVAK
+2487 FESEEVQFVAK
-2499 SLFDESGK
+2499 NLFDELGRLRFQK
-2507 LQFSYPDEVFE
+2507 AEEIFG
-2518 FVKANLRDWEYN
+2518 FVKTNAKNWEYN
-2530 TFGWLVEAL
+2530 TFRWLVEAL
-2539 LSRTVGAFSEDCFSM
+2539 AHNENSD
-2554 AIEALTMLR
+2554 EALTLAIAALTLIR
-2563 DRMQK
+2563 DRMQG
-2568 IDTAS
+2568 IDVGADT
-2573 KQRASLIQMINE
+2573 KKRALLIQMVNE
-2585 GLMAAFDATE
+2585 GLNAAFDEIE
-2595 IINKGVSWR
+2595 IINKGQSGR
-2604 KFHRVTRYCFREI
+2604 KFHRVTRFCYRDI
-2617 STCADDRQVLVV
+2617 PTCSDDRQVLVV

-2644 TLVGA
+2644 ALIGA
-2649 YEKGWRK
+2649 YEKGWHK
-2656 FVVYKINGQRYLGVG
+2656 FIVYKITGQRYLGTG
-2671 FGPNTQDLELHLYG
+2671 FGPNTQGLELHLYG

-2707 NDMAKILHSGTV
+2707 SDMAKIIHSGTV

-2741 DNVGTRWAINSV
+2741 DNVGTRWVINSV

-2784 LGLEWDERGVL
+2784 LGLEWDEQGVL

-2820 PDDRVVPT
+2820 PDDRIT
-2828 QFANAIDVGFLSEDW
+2828 KAQFANALDVGFLSEDW
-2843 IAVYRNLANLV
+2843 VAVYRNLANLV
-2854 SRAFTN
+2854 KRTFS
-2860 EKWSEQIERWRTLA
+2860 EKNWQDYLERWRSLA
-2874 KYTLKSENWPLAEK
+2874 KYTLKSEDWPLAEK
-2888 QDALDTLLDLLIDVA
+2888 QDALDSLLDLLSDVP
-2903 ETATN
+2903 ETVTD
-2908 FDQLT
+2908 FQQLN
-2913 RDSQALKSLIEEGL
+2913 RDSQALKSLIEERF

-2934 LVRQFGQIVRDFDW
+2934 LVRLFGQVIKECDW
-2948 TEGIE
+2948 KDGLE
-2953 LLERMMDWQ
+2953 LMERMMDWK

-2967 LSKADDHFSLGLTAD
+2967 LQKVDHYFSLGLTKE
-2982 NGWVYLPIDGAKT
+2982 NGWFYLPINGKRT

-3002 KVLRPLNQDEKTMR
+3002 KVLRPLKPEEKNRREEEGLAEIAVLET
-3016 DEQKLADVIFA
+3016 KLMG
-3027 ETALVA
+3027 VAV